1 MRHEMASGESS
12 KQRKYARPEKE
23 NRLAPVPRNQISRI
37 CVATTF
43 AQSEATQV
51 ALNHRL

>member
-23 NRLAPVPRNQISRI
+23 NRLAPVPRNQISIFIRRRWY
-37 CVATTF
+37 
-43 AQSEATQV
+43 
-51 ALNHRL
+51 NR